1 MHYVPLLLQAQPA
14 DLGDR
19 VEDPPPVN
27 DLPVQGVRYKKKV
40 WKMSTLFIFFEGFP
54 K

>member
-27 DLPVQGVRYKKKV
+27 YLPVQGVRYSRIAKFQGPDV
-40 WKMSTLFIFFEGFP
+40 S
-54 K
+54 